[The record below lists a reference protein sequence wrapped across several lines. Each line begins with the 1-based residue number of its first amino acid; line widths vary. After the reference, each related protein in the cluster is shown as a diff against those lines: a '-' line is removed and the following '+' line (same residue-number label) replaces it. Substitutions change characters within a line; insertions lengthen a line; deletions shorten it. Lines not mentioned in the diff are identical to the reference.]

1 MRILFVGDVTGSVGI
16 QTACSGIAKLKK
28 EMKIDFVIVNGENA
42 ASKNGITEGIYR
54 ELRFGGAD
62 VVTLGNHSFDRDEVQ
77 DFIRE
82 EECLIRPYNYPKGTP
97 GNGYVIC
104 DIGKEKIGVIS
115 LMGNV
120 YLSNLVSPFEV
131 IDDLLMEIKTQG
143 CKTIIID
150 LHGEATS
157 EKIAFGHY
165 VDGKVSAVI
174 GTHTHVQ
181 TADEKVLPKGT
192 GYITDCGM
200 TGPYESVLGVDVKL
214 AVERFCTQ
222 MPVRFE
228 HAKGVGQFNGV
239 LLEVENGITKKIE
252 RVNFAEKD
260 RKKKEKTSKI

>member
-1 MRILFVGDVTGSVGI
+1 MRVLFVGDVTGTVGI
-16 QTACSGIAKLKK
+16 QTACNGIAKIKK
-28 EMKIDFVIVNGENA
+28 DRKIDFIIVNGENA
-42 ASKNGITEGIYR
+42 ANKNGITEGIYR

-62 VVTLGNHSFDRDEVQ
+62 VVTLGNHSFDRDEIQ

-82 EECLIRPYNYPKGTP
+82 EECLIRPYNYPKNTP
-97 GNGYVIC
+97 GNGYVVC
-104 DIGKEKIGVIS
+104 DMGREKVAVIS

-120 YLSNLVSPFEV
+120 YLSTLTSPFEV
-131 IDDLLMEIKTQG
+131 IDELLAEIKAQE

-181 TADEKVLPKGT
+181 TADEKILPKGT

-200 TGPYESVLGVDVKL
+200 TGPYESVLGVTTSL

-222 MPVRFE
+222 LPVRFE
-228 HAKGVGQFNGV
+228 HAQGVGQFNGV
-239 LLEVENGITKKIE
+239 LLEIEDGKTQKIE
-252 RVNFAEKD
+252 RVNFVEKD
-260 RKKKEKTSKI
+260 RKKG